1 MVSHIIEKG
10 IYLNRKKQGM
20 VRTTKAARR
29 HQKALV
35 MNLFLLL
42 LLLLLQTALS
52 TPARATATSS
62 IPLRKLLSGNMR

>member
-1 MVSHIIEKG
+1 MVSHIIENC
-10 IYLNRKKQGM
+10 ICLNRKKQGM
-20 VRTTKAARR
+20 VRRTKAARR

-35 MNLFLLL
+35 MNLFLL

-62 IPLRKLLSGNMR
+62 IPLRKVLSGNMR

>member
-1 MVSHIIEKG
+1 MVSHNIEKC
-10 IYLNRKKQGM
+10 ICLNRKKQGM

-42 LLLLLQTALS
+42 LLLLQTALS
-52 TPARATATSS
+52 TPTRATATSS
-62 IPLRKLLSGNMR
+62 IPLRKVLSGNMR